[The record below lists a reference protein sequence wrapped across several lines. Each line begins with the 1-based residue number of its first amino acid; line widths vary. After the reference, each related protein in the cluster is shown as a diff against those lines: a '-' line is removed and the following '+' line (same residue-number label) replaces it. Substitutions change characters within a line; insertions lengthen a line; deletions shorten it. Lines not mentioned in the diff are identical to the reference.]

1 MLVVI
6 PVCPKDELSCLK
18 NLELCRAWT
27 DEKVYECL
35 ITHDELFNPDKV
47 AQAASHV
54 FSKVHLFK
62 YDAWRGPQVWPT
74 LANWAWQ
81 STARYIHNERE
92 KMGQSWVS
100 WFWWEQDAIPLKP
113 DWLQQLE
120 AEYKRGNQPFMGHR
134 VHQMDH
140 INGVA
145 VYPWNVCQYTYKG
158 MLCQAAAWDYVMR
171 DETKGVTHPANH
183 LIGHIWNIAADGSP
197 TNGDGKPP
205 TFKDWPEV
213 ERLVDPSL
221 VIMHRCKDG
230 SLTDR
235 LLERISTAA

>member
-6 PVCPKDELSCLK
+6 PVCGKDEGSCLK
-18 NLELCRAWT
+18 NLRLMQKWSGGRKGRFECIIAHDGLFDPARVVELAR
-27 DEKVYECL
+27 E
-35 ITHDELFNPDKV
+35 
-47 AQAASHV
+47 V
-54 FSKVHLFK
+54 FADLDTFL
-62 YDAWRGPQVWPT
+62 YDTWRGPQVWPT

-81 STARYIHNERE
+81 STARHIHDLKQNGMIE
-92 KMGQSWVS
+92 QDC

-113 DWLQQLE
+113 DWLEQLE
-120 AEYKRGNQPFMGHR
+120 AEYRRGGKAFMGHR

-145 VYPWNVCQYTYKG
+145 VYPWNVCEYTYKA

-171 DETKGVTHPANH
+171 DETKGVTHACNH
-183 LIGHIWNIAADGSP
+183 LIGHIWNIGKDGIP
-197 TNGDGKPP
+197 TNGDGKAP
-205 TFKDWPEV
+205 TFRDWDEV

-230 SLTDR
+230 SLADR
-235 LLERISTAA
+235 LMERME